1 MVNILS
7 PHQRGNILCWLSSLW
22 RHHDVQELAI
32 HVYQN
37 DDFQIFLE
45 KYIILFTYSKLYCVS
60 LNKSITPL
68 IIQFVIFEMSHP
80 KAIFCRQISVK
91 ITTLRTAFA
100 LDTNLY
106 QDEWKMILKS
116 PDLCGKIDAV
126 KSLFTSRSL
135 FLIQWLQGISRVMN
149 SLKWFLV
156 FWFILQSKCLTECFS
171 LFFYDFVMY
180 SPLLV
185 NVKGL
190 ATAAKDERSYNE
202 CSIMG
207 KNGDWRQNGKRMGS
221 SKVWLR
227 LEINHETLSFLM

>member
-1 MVNILS
+1 
-7 PHQRGNILCWLSSLW
+7 
-22 RHHDVQELAI
+22 
-32 HVYQN
+32 
-37 DDFQIFLE
+37 
-45 KYIILFTYSKLYCVS
+45 
-60 LNKSITPL
+60 
-68 IIQFVIFEMSHP
+68 MSHP
-80 KAIFCRQISVK
+80 KAIFCRQISLK

-106 QDEWKMILKS
+106 QDEWKLILKS
-116 PDLCGKIDAV
+116 PDLCDKIDAV

-135 FLIQWLQGISRVMN
+135 FLVQWLQGISRVMN
-149 SLKWFLV
+149 RFLV

-227 LEINHETLSFLM
+227 LEINHETPSFLM